1 MVLLKEPEALL
12 VVIISKNS
20 NSLHFAIYTTCMPS
34 CRFNSQLD
42 KPLATYRTGVLLGA
56 CACTSTGKKYALICE
71 MRLYVRCA

>member
-1 MVLLKEPEALL
+1 MVLLKEITEALL

-42 KPLATYRTGVLLGA
+42 KPLATYGNVLSY
-56 CACTSTGKKYALICE
+56 TT
-71 MRLYVRCA
+71 LY